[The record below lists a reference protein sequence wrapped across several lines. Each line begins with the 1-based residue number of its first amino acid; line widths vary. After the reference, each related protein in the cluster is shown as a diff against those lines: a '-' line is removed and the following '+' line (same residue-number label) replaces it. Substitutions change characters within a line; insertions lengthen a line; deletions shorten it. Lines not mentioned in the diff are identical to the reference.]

1 MPRAVVLVLAVV
13 GMAFAAPATA
23 RAAVD
28 QTQFQAATETLL
40 AADPTAMPPP
50 EDPARDSVHGAGH
63 NGGATL
69 AVSAWS
75 DPIGGDPTGTG
86 VANSG
91 GGFHTHVRFEVTCL
105 AVAGNLASV
114 GVVVVGGNL
123 LPEGTESI
131 ISIRDSGLP
140 GGTKDGYSVIAAEA
154 DTCAAL
160 LPIAAVVPPMES
172 GNFHIRDALP
182 SLP

>member
-1 MPRAVVLVLAVV
+1 MLRAVLLISAVV
-13 GMAFAAPATA
+13 GLAFAAPSTA
-23 RAAVD
+23 RAD
-28 QTQFQAATETLL
+28 SGETPFQAATETLL
-40 AADPTAMPPP
+40 AADPTAVPPP

-69 AVSAWS
+69 ALSAWS
-75 DPIGGDPTGTG
+75 GPIGDEPTGTG

-140 GGTKDGYSVIAAEA
+140 GGTGDGYSVIAAEA
-154 DTCAAL
+154 ETCAAL
-160 LPIAAVVPPMES
+160 LPIAAVVPPMET
-172 GNFHIRDALP
+172 GNFHVRDALP